1 MVKKIIIKS
10 IYMQLLAINSLYLN
24 PKLKHVT
31 FKLSRRKI
39 PTEWTHS
46 LNHINVQSIQ
56 NNSCSFVSIAP

>member
-39 PTEWTHS
+39 PTE
-46 LNHINVQSIQ
+46 
-56 NNSCSFVSIAP
+56 